1 MDHMLQFCL
10 TINCCL
16 TLTHPTQLP
25 LLVNDGP
32 ALSVADVGVSMG
44 EGAALAM
51 EMSDITLMDSNLD
64 KLAYIIDLGR
74 KVMITIRENILLSL
88 ACKIVVVSLT
98 FLGKM
103 TLLYAIASDVGVMLI
118 VTLNGMKVLPGLEP
132 AGETKYDDLSNDVSS
147 VRRSM
152 VPLVKRTTSEIV

>member
-1 MDHMLQFCL
+1 
-10 TINCCL
+10 
-16 TLTHPTQLP
+16 
-25 LLVNDGP
+25 
-32 ALSVADVGVSMG
+32 MG

-51 EMSDITLMDSNLD
+51 EMSDITLMDSNLE
-64 KLAYIIDLGR
+64 KLSYIIELGR

-118 VTLNGMKVLPGLEP
+118 VTLNGMKVLPGLGST
-132 AGETKYDDLSNDVSS
+132 AETMYSELSDDSADSLA
-147 VRRSM
+147 
-152 VPLVKRTTSEIV
+152 KRTMEPSMKINNTEIV